1 MLPKLSANTVAP
13 QITMETSLGTVV
25 FELNFDLA
33 PITVENI
40 LNYVNIDFYN
50 DTLFHRVISGF
61 MVQGGGF
68 TTGMVKS
75 DPISDSIVLESDNG
89 LSNIRGTIAMA
100 RTSVPDSATSQFFIN
115 LVDNGFLDY
124 QSAPNPG
131 YAVFGE
137 VISGLSVIDDIAKV
151 ATTTVG
157 WYQDVPLIDIIITSF
172 QQTLSNQTV
181 RIDDVSYLNNI
192 SLNYIKDSVG
202 LVEIT
207 EINNGLIVINQN
219 INFDE
224 VKVSNS
230 ATYTQNINISDAI
243 IVLRHIV
250 DLEPITQGSDS
261 YHAADVNNDGNISIS
276 DAISI
281 LRHIVGLEVLDTFD
295 LVDENGNR
303 ITSLNPNSP
312 DNFQDWVMVANG
324 DVNMSGEFDTTYVM
338 ADIM

>member
-1 MLPKLSANTVAP
+1 MLPKLSTNTVAP

-124 QSAPNPG
+124 
-131 YAVFGE
+131 
-137 VISGLSVIDDIAKV
+137 
-151 ATTTVG
+151 
-157 WYQDVPLIDIIITSF
+157 
-172 QQTLSNQTV
+172 
-181 RIDDVSYLNNI
+181 
-192 SLNYIKDSVG
+192 
-202 LVEIT
+202 
-207 EINNGLIVINQN
+207 
-219 INFDE
+219 
-224 VKVSNS
+224 
-230 ATYTQNINISDAI
+230 
-243 IVLRHIV
+243 
-250 DLEPITQGSDS
+250 
-261 YHAADVNNDGNISIS
+261 
-276 DAISI
+276 
-281 LRHIVGLEVLDTFD
+281 
-295 LVDENGNR
+295 
-303 ITSLNPNSP
+303 
-312 DNFQDWVMVANG
+312 
-324 DVNMSGEFDTTYVM
+324 
-338 ADIM
+338 

>member
-75 DPISDSIVLESDNG
+75 DSISDSIVLESDNG

-219 INFDE
+219 IDFDE
-224 VKVSNS
+224 VRVSNS

-276 DAISI
+276 DVISI

-303 ITSLNPNSP
+303 ITNLNPNSP